1 MKPGIRKQAGLRK
14 GAAVTGHVVVF
25 AGDDESGYLAHSPD
39 LPGVAADSTRGQTE
53 SLMAEAMAAH
63 AALLR
68 EAGKPVPGPAG
79 ARSVTIPDPAA
90 A

>member
-1 MKPGIRKQAGLRK
+1 
-14 GAAVTGHVVVF
+14 VTGHVVVF

-39 LPGVAADSTRGQTE
+39 LPGAAADSTRGQTE